1 MRLLDRYV
9 IRNFVQVYFYCI
21 AGFTSI
27 WLIFDVSDNI
37 SSFIDNHIR
46 LSLVARYYATQIPQV
61 LIILLPVALLL
72 SLLFAL
78 GRMSRSNEI
87 VSMLTAGVSLPRVLL
102 PLIGIGLLTVAASMA
117 LNYSLAP
124 HAELARKKFLSEAQ
138 SRPATQIQGQVFR
151 NRTDLRT
158 WFIQNFRLG
167 DNMFNNVQVL
177 QQDANDNIVMSYVAA
192 RAYYRP
198 ETKTWDLENVRL
210 AYYDAAGNIT
220 KEEFRP
226 TLTIEHWSETPFRLS
241 SANVQAESLSVPE
254 LREYLHFNADF
265 PPTLLAPFRTHFQ
278 YRLALPWTC
287 LVVVCIA
294 APLGI
299 GYSRR
304 GVLSSVAAAVI
315 LVFSNNFLVH
325 LFLALGEGDR
335 VPGWIAAWTPNILFA
350 AIGLYLLY
358 LRASNREPPSFNLVC
373 RAAYSCA
380 MNPLP
385 NEWAIK
391 HRADSCAVT
400 QRPFVPGEYFYT
412 LLYHGADGYRR
423 EDLSEEAWQNRN
435 ENIRPFSFWKS
446 RYEPLPPKPAEPV
459 PKESAEQLFRRLMA
473 SDSPPANA
481 CYVLAAMLERKRVLK
496 QVKTESRDR
505 DAFSFTNRAPQAT
518 CSSCLTRNC
527 AWTNWKMCRTRWQ
540 SYFAEPRKTDN
551 V

>member
-9 IRNFVQVYFYCI
+9 IRNFLQVYLYCI

-37 SSFIDNHIR
+37 SSFIDNHIS
-46 LSLVARYYATQIPQV
+46 LALVARYYATQIPQV
-61 LIILLPVALLL
+61 FIILLPVALLL

-102 PLIGIGLLTVAASMA
+102 PLMAMGLLTVAASMA

-124 HAELARKKFLSEAQ
+124 HAELARKTFLAEAQ
-138 SRPATQIQGQVFR
+138 SRPGRNIQGQVFR

-167 DNMFNNVQVL
+167 DNAFNNVQVL
-177 QQDANDNIVMSYVAA
+177 QQDAKDNIVMGYSAA
-192 RAYYRP
+192 RAYYRS

-241 SANVQAESLSVPE
+241 SANVLAESLSVPE
-254 LREYLHFNADF
+254 LREYLHFNSDF

-278 YRLALPWTC
+278 YRIALPWTC

-335 VPGWIAAWTPNILFA
+335 VPAWIAAWTPNILFA

-358 LRASNREPPSFNLVC
+358 LRASNREAPSFNPF
-373 RAAYSCA
+373 AARR
-380 MNPLP
+380 
-385 NEWAIK
+385 I
-391 HRADSCAVT
+391 VT
-400 QRPFVPGEYFYT
+400 R
-412 LLYHGADGYRR
+412 
-423 EDLSEEAWQNRN
+423 
-435 ENIRPFSFWKS
+435 
-446 RYEPLPPKPAEPV
+446 
-459 PKESAEQLFRRLMA
+459 
-473 SDSPPANA
+473 
-481 CYVLAAMLERKRVLK
+481 
-496 QVKTESRDR
+496 
-505 DAFSFTNRAPQAT
+505 
-518 CSSCLTRNC
+518 
-527 AWTNWKMCRTRWQ
+527 
-540 SYFAEPRKTDN
+540 
-551 V
+551 